1 MKKLFPVLLLAV
13 SACLLPAAEDT
24 ALDRYVQAP
33 DPTYKYELLNTV
45 PGQGFTTYVLELT
58 SQTWRSKAEVDR
70 PVWKHWL
77 TIVRPDKI
85 DSDIGLL
92 YIGGGN
98 NDSKPP
104 QKPDGMIIPIAM
116 GTNSV
121 VAELKMVPNQ
131 TLTFCDNKKPL
142 TEDSF
147 IAYTWDKFL
156 RTGDETWPARLPM
169 TKSAVRAMDAVT
181 SFCAKL
187 DGGGVK
193 VSKFVV
199 TGGSKRGWTT
209 WTTAAVDKRVVAIV
223 PIVIDVLNMEKSMEH
238 HWRAYGF
245 WAPSIKDYTNAKIM
259 NWMGTPQNVALMK
272 IEEPYSYRDRLIMP
286 KLMMNA
292 TGDQFFLPDSS
303 QFYFND
309 LKGEK
314 HLRYVPN
321 ADHSLRGTDAIQTLG
336 AFFDSIVHD
345 TKRPEFSWT
354 ISKDGVFRVKSE
366 VKPTEVKLW
375 QATNPDARD
384 FRMEKVGPI
393 YKSTVLTEE
402 SKGVYVAKVAA
413 PEKGWTAAFVEL
425 TFPTGRSFPLKF
437 TTEVKVFPDT
447 YPFPAFKPE
456 KVD

>member
-1 MKKLFPVLLLAV
+1 MKKLLSVLLLAV
-13 SACLLPAAEDT
+13 SACLLPAAET

-33 DPTYKYELLNTV
+33 DPSYRYELLSTV
-45 PGQGFTTYVLELT
+45 PGQGFTSYVLELT

-77 TIVRPDKI
+77 TIVRPDKV
-85 DSDIGLL
+85 DSEIGLL
-92 YIGGGN
+92 YITGGN

-131 TLTFCDNKKPL
+131 TLTFSDNRKPL

-259 NWMGTPQNVALMK
+259 DWMGTPQNAALMK
-272 IEEPYSYRDRLIMP
+272 IEEPYSYRDRLTMP

-292 TGDQFFLPDSS
+292 SGDQFFLPDSS

-321 ADHSLRGTDAIQTLG
+321 ADHSMRGTDAVQTLG
-336 AFFDSIVHD
+336 AFFDSIVHN

-366 VKPTEVKLW
+366 VKPTEAKLW

-402 SKGVYVAKVAA
+402 SKGVYIAKVPS

-425 TFPTGRSFPLKF
+425 TFATGRSFPLKL
-437 TTEVKVFPDT
+437 TTEVKVFPNT
-447 YPFPAFKPE
+447 YPFPAYKPE